1 MGEFLA
7 VLAGTYTI
15 PILLVLFVFILL
27 KKGFMIVS
35 QSERIIIERLGR
47 YHKTLQPG
55 INFILPVI
63 DKPRFVQWKY
73 FDENHES
80 YYTVI
85 SKIDMREMIY
95 DFPRQNV
102 ITKDNV
108 LIGINALLYFQIN
121 DPVKAVYEIVNL
133 PEAIEKLTQTT
144 LRNVIGDLDLDSTLT
159 SRDTINDRLREI
171 LDLATDRWGVKV
183 NRVELQDITPPEDIR
198 DAMEKQMRAERDK
211 RAKMLIAE
219 GEKRARILEAEGYRE
234 SEISKAEGEKQAAI
248 LKAEGEAE
256 ALRQIMSALKE
267 NGGDPVQYFVTM
279 RYIEAISKMGE
290 GQNGK
295 TVFMPYDASS
305 LLGAVGTIKEMFK
318 K

>member
-256 ALRQIMSALKE
+256 ALRQIMNALKE